1 MSEELPKHRLHIGTD
16 YKDID
21 VSTNFKA
28 VDEKLDALLPAKIDE
43 VLANVSEQELRDWV
57 RNYLYLTTRLDI
69 LGSIAE
75 DIKDH
80 PCGSTKETR
89 ELVRDILQRKKALE
103 NYDCELADINYSA
116 PWCISFEIGWI
127 SNRED
132 EDNDI
137 DFDDFDDE
145 DESAE

>member
-1 MSEELPKHRLHIGTD
+1 MSEELPKHRLHIETD
-16 YKDID
+16 FKDID

-28 VDEKLDALLPAKIDE
+28 ADEKLDALLPAKIDE
-43 VLANVSEQELRDWV
+43 VLAKVSEQELRDWV

-132 EDNDI
+132 EDEEV
-137 DFDDFDDE
+137 DFEDFDDE
-145 DESAE
+145 DA

>member
-1 MSEELPKHRLHIGTD
+1 MSEELPKHRLHIVTD
-16 YKDID
+16 FKDID
-21 VSTNFKA
+21 VSANFKA
-28 VDEKLDALLPAKIDE
+28 ADEKLDAFLPAKIDE

-57 RNYLYLTTRLDI
+57 RNYLYLTTRLEI

-132 EDNDI
+132 EGDKY
-137 DFDDFDDE
+137 FEEYDDE

>member
-1 MSEELPKHRLHIGTD
+1 MSEELPKHRLHIVTD
-16 YKDID
+16 FKDID

-28 VDEKLDALLPAKIDE
+28 ADEKLDALLPAKIDE
-43 VLANVSEQELRDWV
+43 VLAKVSEQELRDWV

-116 PWCISFEIGWI
+116 PWSISFEIGWI

-132 EDNDI
+132 EDEEV
-137 DFDDFDDE
+137 DFEDFDDE
-145 DESAE
+145 DA

>member
-1 MSEELPKHRLHIGTD
+1 MSEELPKHRLHIVTD
-16 YKDID
+16 FKDID

-28 VDEKLDALLPAKIDE
+28 ADEKLDVELPAKIDE
-43 VLANVSEQELRDWV
+43 VLAKVSEQELRDWV

-116 PWCISFEIGWI
+116 PWSISFEIGWI

-132 EDNDI
+132 EDEEV
-137 DFDDFDDE
+137 DFEDFDDE

>member
-1 MSEELPKHRLHIGTD
+1 MAEELPKHRLHIVTD
-16 YKDID
+16 FKDID

-28 VDEKLDALLPAKIDE
+28 ADEKLDALLPAKIDE

-116 PWCISFEIGWI
+116 PWSISFEIGWI

-132 EDNDI
+132 EDEEV
-137 DFDDFDDE
+137 DFEDFDDE
-145 DESAE
+145 DA

>member
-1 MSEELPKHRLHIGTD
+1 MAEELPKHRLHIVTD
-16 YKDID
+16 FKDID

-132 EDNDI
+132 EDEEV
-137 DFDDFDDE
+137 DFEDFDDE
-145 DESAE
+145 DA

>member
-1 MSEELPKHRLHIGTD
+1 MSEELPKHRLHIVTD
-16 YKDID
+16 FKDID

-28 VDEKLDALLPAKIDE
+28 ADEKLDAFLPAKIDE

-69 LGSIAE
+69 LGAVAE

-89 ELVRDILQRKKALE
+89 ELVRDILQRK
-103 NYDCELADINYSA
+103 
-116 PWCISFEIGWI
+116 
-127 SNRED
+127 
-132 EDNDI
+132 
-137 DFDDFDDE
+137 
-145 DESAE
+145 ESSGKLRLRAC

>member
-1 MSEELPKHRLHIGTD
+1 M
-16 YKDID
+16 
-21 VSTNFKA
+21 
-28 VDEKLDALLPAKIDE
+28 LPAKIDE
-43 VLANVSEQELRDWV
+43 VLAKVSEQELRDWV

-103 NYDCELADINYSA
+103 NYDCELADINSSA

-132 EDNDI
+132 EDEEV
-137 DFDDFDDE
+137 DFEDFDDE
-145 DESAE
+145 DA

>member
-1 MSEELPKHRLHIGTD
+1 MSEELPKHRLHIVTD
-16 YKDID
+16 FKDID

-28 VDEKLDALLPAKIDE
+28 ADEKLDAELPAKIDE
-43 VLANVSEQELRDWV
+43 VLAKVSEQELREWV

-69 LGSIAE
+69 LGSIAD

-103 NYDCELADINYSA
+103 NYDCELAYINHSA

-132 EDNDI
+132 EGDKY
-137 DFDDFDDE
+137 FEEYDDDDE
-145 DESAE
+145 TAE

>member
-1 MSEELPKHRLHIGTD
+1 MSEELPKHRLHIVTD
-16 YKDID
+16 FKDID

-28 VDEKLDALLPAKIDE
+28 ADEKLDALLPAKIDE
-43 VLANVSEQELRDWV
+43 VLAKVSEQELRDWV

-80 PCGSTKETR
+80 PCSSTKETR

-103 NYDCELADINYSA
+103 NYDCELADINASA

-132 EDNDI
+132 EGDKY
-137 DFDDFDDE
+137 FEEYDDE

>member
-1 MSEELPKHRLHIGTD
+1 MSEELPKHRLHIVTD
-16 YKDID
+16 FEDID

-28 VDEKLDALLPAKIDE
+28 ADEKLDAFLPAKIDE

-57 RNYLYLTTRLDI
+57 RNYLYLTTRLEI
-69 LGSIAE
+69 LGAVAE

-89 ELVRDILQRKKALE
+89 ELVRDILQRKEALE

-116 PWCISFEIGWI
+116 PWIISLETGWI

-132 EDNDI
+132 EDDKY
-137 DFDDFDDE
+137 FEEYDDE